1 MHNAEIL
8 DNDDTSIECISY
20 QDIIKI
26 NESLDVDTSY
36 YESLLLKYKN
46 FDGKNISLERSSG
59 IIISKYFPSDLTV
72 LDMMKVFLSIMGIPF
87 KYLYSDCFFT
97 YNGCELIHQ
106 KNEILKNLF
115 PYTYT
120 AKIKYYEQKEI
131 IAGDPFINLKIGK
144 ILKIDLNFDNNN
156 LKPSTIGT
164 LE

>member
-1 MHNAEIL
+1 MI
-8 DNDDTSIECISY
+8 Y
-20 QDIIKI
+20 
-26 NESLDVDTSY
+26 
-36 YESLLLKYKN
+36 
-46 FDGKNISLERSSG
+46 
-59 IIISKYFPSDLTV
+59 
-72 LDMMKVFLSIMGIPF
+72 
-87 KYLYSDCFFT
+87 
-97 YNGCELIHQ
+97 Q
-106 KNEILKNLF
+106 KNKILKNLF